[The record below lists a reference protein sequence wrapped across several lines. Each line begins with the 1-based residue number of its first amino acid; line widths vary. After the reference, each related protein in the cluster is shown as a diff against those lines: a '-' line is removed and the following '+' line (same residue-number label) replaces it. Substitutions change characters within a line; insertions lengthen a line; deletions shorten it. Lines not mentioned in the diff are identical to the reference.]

1 MALDGDKRQCCV
13 TSSNAG
19 QCLFTGIATP
29 KRAALVAKRLLSAE
43 CFSGWGIRT
52 ISSSEVRFNPMSYHN
67 GSVWPHD
74 NALIASGM
82 ARYGLGQESARVFEG
97 LFGAA
102 MYFDLHRMPE
112 LFCGFPQDQGGGP
125 VLYPVACAP
134 QAWSAASIFMLFQ
147 ACLGIQ
153 VDGIKRQVVLDRPTL
168 PSFLKDVRIT
178 NLQVNDA
185 VVDFDVA
192 GVGEDISVTVK
203 ANASNIPVVIMK

>member
-1 MALDGDKRQCCV
+1 M
-13 TSSNAG
+13 
-19 QCLFTGIATP
+19 
-29 KRAALVAKRLLSAE
+29 
-43 CFSGWGIRT
+43 
-52 ISSSEVRFNPMSYHN
+52 
-67 GSVWPHD
+67 
-74 NALIASGM
+74 
-82 ARYGLGQESARVFEG
+82 
-97 LFGAA
+97 
-102 MYFDLHRMPE
+102 
-112 LFCGFPQDQGGGP
+112 
-125 VLYPVACAP
+125 LYPVACAP